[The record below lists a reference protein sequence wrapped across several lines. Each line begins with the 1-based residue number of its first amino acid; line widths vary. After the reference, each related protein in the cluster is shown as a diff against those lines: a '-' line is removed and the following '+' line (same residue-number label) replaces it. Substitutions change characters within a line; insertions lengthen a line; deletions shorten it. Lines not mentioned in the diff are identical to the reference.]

1 MRCFSVIYITLL
13 LLLGGCYDSHN
24 NKAPHT
30 QNIVANSTLAELRQ
44 LCKGGYYAVTSELIC
59 VAQVTTSDRE
69 GNFYRS
75 MFVEDGTGGAEIKLG
90 IYDIESQYP
99 IGLPIAIRLKGTA
112 IMESNG
118 YITIGLPM
126 QSFDSSPREFESQVV
141 IDKHITRGKEV
152 QNINPLLCDIQSLNT
167 SLCGRFVK
175 ITSVNHAPLAE
186 DDGELTLEGY
196 HCFIDNNGSAIF
208 TRVSSYADFATTEIP
223 TTAVAIQGI
232 LSYEAVGNGF
242 GKQFVIIPRFKDD
255 ISTTNS
261 AY

>member
-24 NKAPHT
+24 NETPHT
-30 QNIVANSTLAELRQ
+30 QNIVANCTLAELRQ
-44 LCKGGYYAVTSELIC
+44 LCKVGYYAVASELIC

-118 YITIGLPM
+118 YITIGLPK

-141 IDKHITRGKEV
+141 IDKHITRGNEMRS
-152 QNINPLLCDIQSLNT
+152 IEPMLCGIQSIDT

-175 ITSVNHAPLAE
+175 ITSVSHAPLA
-186 DDGELTLEGY
+186 DSDGELTLEGY
-196 HCFIDNNGSAIF
+196 HRFIDNNGSAIF
-208 TRVSSYADFATTEIP
+208 TRVSSYADFATAEIP
-223 TTAVAIQGI
+223 TTEVSIQGI
-232 LSYEAVGNGF
+232 LSYEAVGMNM
-242 GKQFVIIPRFKDD
+242 GKQFVITPRFKDD
-255 ISTTNS
+255 ISTANS